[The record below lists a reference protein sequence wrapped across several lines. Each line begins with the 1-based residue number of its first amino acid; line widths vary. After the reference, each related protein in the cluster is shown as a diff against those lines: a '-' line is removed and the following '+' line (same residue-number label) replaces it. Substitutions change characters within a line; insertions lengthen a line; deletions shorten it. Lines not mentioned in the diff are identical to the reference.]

1 MKQEHE
7 TTAVAVHN
15 ALHYLAS
22 RKALHKLEQPCPI
35 IGRDICIWMPA
46 RESSLAFDLPPL
58 DRMGDTYRY
67 PVG

>member
-1 MKQEHE
+1 MKHE
-7 TTAVAVHN
+7 AQTN
-15 ALHYLAS
+15 AIDKALAYLAS
-22 RKALHKLEQPCPI
+22 RKALHKLEEPCPI

-46 RESSLAFDLPPL
+46 RHSAIAETLPPL

>member
-1 MKQEHE
+1 MKQDTE

-22 RKALHKLEQPCPI
+22 RKALHKLEEPCPI
-35 IGRDICIWMPA
+35 IGREICIWMPA
-46 RESSLAFDLPPL
+46 RHSTLAETLPPL